1 MGNVLPAI
9 LIVIVCFP
17 FAFNA
22 QSLKPLPTEFVDC
35 VTNQRGVPVASNK
48 QQTPLIKSRSGI
60 VAYAEITAQSST
72 IGQCQNSTTVYVGQG
87 NGSFRRVLRQG
98 VERISDGSIYDG
110 NGVAY
115 MSWSPSGRNLLVVLF
130 QWIWGT
136 DGDGNYK
143 YFLIKAGDNAAR
155 LMFPERAIW
164 EQFKH
169 PCYAQISFNGW
180 VDDERIQLETRPFI
194 NFDEEGK
201 PDPTPSC
208 IKEPTMFSFD
218 VLTDAVSGSSANF

>member
-143 YFLIKAGDNAAR
+143 YFLIKAGDNA
-155 LMFPERAIW
+155 
-164 EQFKH
+164 
-169 PCYAQISFNGW
+169 SFRTSFGVNA
-180 VDDERIQLETRPFI
+180 PF
-194 NFDEEGK
+194 
-201 PDPTPSC
+201 
-208 IKEPTMFSFD
+208 
-218 VLTDAVSGSSANF
+218 GSSSNTRATRKSASTAGLTTNGFSWRHAHLSTLTRKANPTQLRHASRSQRCFRSTCLLTR